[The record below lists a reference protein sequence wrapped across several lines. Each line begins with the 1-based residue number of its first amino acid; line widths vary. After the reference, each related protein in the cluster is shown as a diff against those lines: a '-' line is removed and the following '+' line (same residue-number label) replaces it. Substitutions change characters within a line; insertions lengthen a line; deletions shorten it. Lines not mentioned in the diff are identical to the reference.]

1 METATNNAE
10 ERETHAHTGSDR
22 HHVHRKTRLERSA
35 TRRTAVLMRNPMSI
49 ALMVLWAI
57 ACEGA
62 LMLTILADVFQSQ
75 APAFPL
81 LPTIVTSIGLN
92 TLCAFLT
99 LVLGRLTLRNFRMYQ
114 PFLGGQS
121 FVVMQGFG
129 YGILVISSVFLFV
142 YVEHLDADAPV
153 FRYGTLT
160 VLGCFSAIADITLM
174 VSLLFFVTKRHK
186 RKNGER
192 VGEETKTDASV
203 WWRDLSAAPNAEI
216 AIVVSFCIAILMSSS
231 FAEYYPGLRRV
242 SSIIGAFFLVL
253 GMIIIHVGIGY
264 WYTPGYKLFMPNA
277 GGLKMSIMQAFGWF
291 LAFGSLQ
298 LDMVLYEAGASSS
311 SSSWHILCGLSS
323 VISMSTL
330 LLFVRLHRF
339 PTSTQN
345 EISILAEYGPLVLT
359 VASVIHAGVV
369 WGLALL
375 LSSGRYDKEPR
386 LRQGLIMCQT
396 LSSLLTFALPP
407 CTHLLGRIAFGK
419 KYGVWMPFKGPLE
432 FVVLQSAGW
441 TCFGTAI
448 FFATLQITESL
459 HFRFIIIQSSLTAL
473 SQGFVHASLH
483 LFYEGDKNGAR
494 QLNTPSCSGSIGSEE
509 ILHPTTGFEEEED
522 SLREEGRSLVTSVLN
537 GEMLTAILLCTI
549 GLLLRVVADV
559 AVVSGNEIEE
569 IMHIPTHSLLKV
581 STFLSFLVVPIAHI
595 SMRERI
601 SIWQPFVGCGGYVAM
616 QSIGWSVFA
625 VNILVAMA
633 NSFLGKRKGLLLP
646 IMEDQ
651 YVFLEYTMEGLFAT
665 IPLICIIMGAFFE
678 TQEQNCKKSF
688 QERSRQEVL
697 ELYRVLQRAI
707 PDEEDLLHAE
717 SLLKAIAGPRWIDPP
732 ANDGVRLI
740 HEDEE
745 TARTRQEAATHIVT
759 ILTLAGVLAFASGAF
774 LTERQPV
781 FTLVFGIA
789 GVTVTTISCF
799 SVHYVYGT
807 FLHRAS
813 GRYSF
818 FMPFSGGPTF
828 VTLQAIG
835 WGFYTASS
843 LLIALCC
850 VEGRGSAV
858 MYTAACV
865 FSVSAQY
872 CILNSIPRFDPTP
885 RPTSVLERNAEGIVA
900 VLALIASF
908 AFAAVA
914 DLHAQG
920 RISGVTSSLLPITLS
935 AVSTCFAVPLGLV
948 SLKRNS
954 NMYSFSPF
962 SIFDNSVNSDDS
974 DGDLENTEPSRTQPA
989 YSPLS
994 SEFLSPLP
1002 SPSTEGILHRRQI
1015 SELSSEVS
1023 SLGSTQTP
1031 SFYLNDL
1038 GQSVH
1043 RSSKNNIRERV
1054 YFSCLSIAVFFAL
1067 VVSTLVPFVF
1077 VYIIYCYA
1085 YSGLAVV
1092 NAVSTSLRFLLCGF
1106 AVAVLVPLFAPHNAR
1121 KTGKSLQRRFYA
1133 AFCCYVVYSIPTAVV
1148 VGSLSLPV
1156 IFDTMGAWTFATTMV
1171 VMSCI
1176 STFPR
1181 VHLISTLANVCFL
1194 GYFLYHHLYAC
1205 LLNRTEPFIVWKFIA
1220 DTFATAF
1227 WLHYFHRFLG
1237 RPHITGRLRS
1247 PAVRSFFYRWVFPGI
1262 ADYFDLRVITDK
1274 DDDDDNNNNNDKDN
1288 DKKNNT
1294 KNNNNGSR
1302 YVDMSDPSHQYLF
1315 SFHPHGIFPGT
1326 AMWAPI
1332 TQDWDATVG
1341 WNPKTYVTTHCADV
1355 IFSVPLMRDFALSL
1369 GSMGVSRRGIEN
1381 SLQNGNSPVIVTG
1394 GQAEMVLSR
1403 LSDTEMHLVTHHS
1416 GFLRLAMLHRVPLVP
1431 LLCFAEHNVLGN
1443 VQWPRLQRYAV
1454 RRVGF
1459 PFPTIPY
1466 GRWYLP
1472 LPTRRPLTL
1481 VVGRPVY
1488 PEPGAEAAD
1497 NPENVARFRERYF
1510 EELERIFFKYR
1521 AAAGYPNMS
1530 LVLHYKDDVQCKSMP
1545 REKPQAEVRPIERE
1559 RLPIGNQKEI
1569 QEGSQADQEK
1579 ENTVNDVQT
1588 ECSKGETRLNK
1599 VLNEIEN

>member
-1 METATNNAE
+1 MQTATKPEAQQTNVNP
-10 ERETHAHTGSDR
+10 GNDR
-22 HHVHRKTRLERSA
+22 HHAHKKTRADKLS

-49 ALMVLWAI
+49 TLMVLWAI

-62 LMLTILADVFQSQ
+62 LMLNILADVFQSQ
-75 APAFPL
+75 APVFPL
-81 LPTIVTSIGLN
+81 VPTIITSIGLN

-99 LVLGRLTLRNFRMYQ
+99 SIMGRLTLRNFRMYQ
-114 PFLGGQS
+114 PFLGGQA

-129 YGILVISSVFLFV
+129 YGILVISSVLLFV
-142 YVEHLDADAPV
+142 YVEYLDSASPV

-186 RKNGER
+186 RKNNER
-192 VGEETKTDASV
+192 LVSEESKSDASV
-203 WWRDLSAAPNAEI
+203 WWRDLSAPPNAEI
-216 AIVVSFCIAILMSSS
+216 GIVVLFCIAILTSSS
-231 FAEYYPGLRRV
+231 FAEYYPGMRRI
-242 SSIIGAFFLVL
+242 SSIVGAFFLIL
-253 GMIIIHVGIGY
+253 GMITIHVGIGY
-264 WYTPGYKLFMPNA
+264 WYTPGYRLFMPNA

-291 LAFGSLQ
+291 LACASLQ

-311 SSSWHILCGLSS
+311 SSWHILCGLCS

-330 LLFVRLHRF
+330 LIFVRLHRF

-345 EISILAEYGPLVLT
+345 ELSILAEYGPLVLT
-359 VASVIHAGVV
+359 VASIIHAGVV

-375 LSSGRYDKEPR
+375 LSSERYDLEPR

-396 LSSLLTFALPP
+396 LSSLLTFTLPP

-473 SQGFVHASLH
+473 SQGFIHASLH
-483 LFYEGDKNGAR
+483 LFYEGHKGDGKQWSVSSR
-494 QLNTPSCSGSIGSEE
+494 SGSICSEE
-509 ILHPTTGFEEEED
+509 IAHPTGYDEEED

-549 GLLLRVVADV
+549 GLLLRVITDV
-559 AVVSGNEIEE
+559 AVVSGNEFEE
-569 IMHIPTHSLLKV
+569 IIYIPTDSLLKV
-581 STFLSFLVVPIAHI
+581 STFLFFLVVPIAHI

-616 QSIGWSVFA
+616 QSIGWSVYA
-625 VNILVAMA
+625 VNILVALA

-707 PDEEDLLHAE
+707 PDEEDLRHAE
-717 SLLKAIAGPRWIDPP
+717 SLLKAIAGPRWMDPP

-745 TARTRQEAATHIVT
+745 TAQTRQEAATHIVT
-759 ILTLAGVLAFASGAF
+759 ILALAGILAFASGAF

-781 FTLVFGIA
+781 FTLVFGLA

-818 FMPFSGGPTF
+818 FMPFSGGSTF

-843 LLIALCC
+843 LLIAVCC

-908 AFAAVA
+908 GFASVC
-914 DLHAQG
+914 DLHVQG
-920 RISGVTSSLLPITLS
+920 RISGGASSLLPITLT

-948 SLKRNS
+948 SLKRNA
-954 NMYSFSPF
+954 NMYNFSPF
-962 SIFDNSVNSDDS
+962 SILDNSVNLDDS
-974 DGDLENTEPSRTQPA
+974 DADVDSTEPSLAQTGR
-989 YSPLS
+989 SPIP
-994 SEFLSPLP
+994 SEYLSPLP
-1002 SPSTEGILHRRQI
+1002 SPSLGATLLQRQT
-1015 SELSSEVS
+1015 SDYSSEVS
-1023 SLGSTQTP
+1023 SMGSPQTS
-1031 SFYLNDL
+1031 SFFSNEL
-1038 GQSVH
+1038 GQTVRRGYNGH
-1043 RSSKNNIRERV
+1043 IRERV
-1054 YFSCLSIAVFFAL
+1054 YLSCLSIAVFFAIL
-1067 VVSTLVPFVF
+1067 VTALVPFAF
-1077 VYIIYCYA
+1077 GYIAYGYA
-1085 YSGLAVV
+1085 YSGFA
-1092 NAVSTSLRFLLCGF
+1092 AIKAASTSLQLLLFGF
-1106 AVAVLVPLFAPHNAR
+1106 AIAVLVPMFAPSEAR
-1121 KTGKSLQRRFYA
+1121 RKQKTLQRRLYA
-1133 AFCCYVVYSIPTAVV
+1133 AFCSFVIYSIPTMVV
-1148 VGSLSLPV
+1148 VGSLSLPL
-1156 IFDTMGAWTFATTMV
+1156 IFDTMGAWTFASTMV

-1176 STFPR
+1176 STLPH
-1181 VHLISTLANVCFL
+1181 VHLISTLTNVCAL
-1194 GYFLYHHLYAC
+1194 GYFLHYHIYAC
-1205 LLNRTEPFIVWKFIA
+1205 LLSGTSPFSLWKFIA
-1220 DTFATAF
+1220 DTFATSF
-1227 WLHYFHRFLG
+1227 WLFYFNRFVG
-1237 RPHITGRLRS
+1237 RPHLTGRLRN
-1247 PAVRSFFYRWVFPGI
+1247 ATARDFLYRWVFSGV
-1262 ADYFDLRVITDK
+1262 AEYFDLRVIADK
-1274 DDDDDNNNNNDKDN
+1274 DDGDENDNNNNDKN
-1288 DKKNNT
+1288 KV
-1294 KNNNNGSR
+1294 GFR
-1302 YVDMSDPSHQYLF
+1302 HVDMNDPTHQYLF

-1332 TQDWDATVG
+1332 TRQWDTTVG
-1341 WNPKTYVTTHCADV
+1341 WNPKTYVTTHGADV
-1355 IFSVPLMRDFALSL
+1355 IFSVPLMRDFALAV
-1369 GSMGVSRRGIEN
+1369 GGMGVSRRGIEN
-1381 SLQNGNSPVIVTG
+1381 SLQAGNSPIIVTG

-1403 LSDTEMHLVTHHS
+1403 MSDTEMHLVTHHS
-1416 GFLRLAMLHRVPLVP
+1416 GFVRIALRHNVPLVP

-1443 VQWPRLQRYAV
+1443 IRLPRLQRYAV

-1472 LPTRRPLTL
+1472 LPTNRPLTL
-1481 VVGRPVY
+1481 VIGRPVY
-1488 PEPGAEAAD
+1488 PEDGAVDAE
-1497 NPENVARFRERYF
+1497 NPEDVARFQQRYF
-1510 EELERIFFKYR
+1510 AELERIFFKYR
-1521 AAAGYPNMS
+1521 AIAGYPNMS
-1530 LVLHYKDDVQCKSMP
+1530 LVLHNHEEVQYLTKP
-1545 REKPQAEVRPIERE
+1545 TEKPLVGVNPTKRE
-1559 RLPIGNQKEI
+1559 ILRSEETKEI
-1569 QEGSQADQEK
+1569 QEGYHADQEK
-1579 ENTVNDVQT
+1579 QNTVNDVKTGGSVEQT
-1588 ECSKGETRLNK
+1588 ETNKRLNRI
-1599 VLNEIEN
+1599 EI